1 MDKIVYRVFQCSLWA
16 IWKWR
21 NKLVNAKLEDVASI
35 KEEDIFPS
43 IQRLTKTWIAARFS
57 KEVQPDNH
65 IKYLMKGLRNLG
77 PLFVV
82 LDANWPWLFYWI
94 LHSIAILGECVDV
107 ALDHNPID
115 FLSRCKDEYGGHG

>member
-1 MDKIVYRVFQCSLWA
+1 MI
-16 IWKWR
+16 
-21 NKLVNAKLEDVASI
+21 ET
-35 KEEDIFPS
+35 
-43 IQRLTKTWIAARFS
+43 RL
-57 KEVQPDNH
+57 EVQPDNH
-65 IKYLMKGLRNLG
+65 IEYLMKGLRNLG

-115 FLSRCKDEYGGHG
+115 FLSRCKDEHGGHG